1 MLDLSLYDEFSLNG
15 ITCYLQSTTCNGGRK
30 TVSNEYP
37 YRDLRYIQDLGGLE
51 RKFTINVI
59 TDDSEGFEDKKKFL
73 KMLDEG
79 GQLEMSHPDY
89 GDLKVF
95 CLTYTAE
102 NDYIG
107 EVGLTRISLNLEVAS
122 LNIFPLTAKKKGFL
136 ARLKSAILGK
146 NEEKFNKAWK
156 TVKKVK
162 GTFDNGVKTIN
173 SVARKMNQIA
183 KKIQGAGNDFGKFTS
198 SLNNLALSAKQLV
211 QSPALLVANLK
222 ANFNNLTTAYST
234 AKDVFNIA
242 KDIAKLNFNNVNMD
256 SNSQQIT
263 NYVNSSAMDSNSQQI
278 TNYIVSSAM
287 ATCYEQVVLI
297 DYKTTDEIDI
307 AIKELEIA
315 FKNMPSTIDKEV
327 YDLLNQARIESMN
340 TLNALAISLPSL
352 NKISINNPISLTNL
366 CYSLYGNLDLLET
379 ISKLNK
385 IIDPTAI
392 SGDIWILKNA

>member
-30 TVSNEYP
+30 VVSNEYP

-59 TDDSEGFEDKKKFL
+59 TDDTEGFENKKKFL
-73 KMLDEG
+73 KMLDGG

-95 CLTYTAE
+95 CLSYTAE
-102 NDYIG
+102 NNYIN

-156 TVKKVK
+156 AVKKVK
-162 GTFDNGVKTIN
+162 GTFDNTVKTMN
-173 SVARKMNQIA
+173 SVSKKMKQVA
-183 KKIQGAGNDFGKFTS
+183 KKIQGAGDGFGKFTS
-198 SLNNLALSAKQLV
+198 GLNDLALSAKQLV
-211 QSPALLVANLK
+211 QSPTLLVANLK
-222 ANFNNLTTAYST
+222 ANFNNLATAYST

-242 KDIAKLNFNNVNMD
+242 KDLAKLNFDDINMD
-256 SNSQQIT
+256 G
-263 NYVNSSAMDSNSQQI
+263 NSQQI

-297 DYKTTDEIDI
+297 DYQTTDEIDI
-307 AIKELEIA
+307 AIKELETA
-315 FKNMPSTIDKEV
+315 FKNMPSTIDKDI
-327 YDLLNQARIESMN
+327 YDLLNQARVEAMN

-352 NKISINNPISLTNL
+352 NKININNPISLTNL

>member
-1 MLDLSLYDEFSLNG
+1 MLDLSLYDDFSLNG
-15 ITCYLQSTTCNGGRK
+15 IVCYLQSTTCNGGRK
-30 TVSNEYP
+30 VVSNEYP

-59 TDDSEGFEDKKKFL
+59 TDDSEGFENKKKLL
-73 KMLDEG
+73 KMLDDG

-95 CLTYTAE
+95 CLSYTAE
-102 NDYIG
+102 NNYIN

-156 TVKKVK
+156 AVKKVK
-162 GTFDNGVKTIN
+162 GTFDNTVKTMN
-173 SVARKMNQIA
+173 SVSKKMKQVA
-183 KKIQGAGNDFGKFTS
+183 KKIQGAGDGFGKFTS
-198 SLNNLALSAKQLV
+198 GLNDLALSAKQLV
-211 QSPALLVANLK
+211 QSPTLLIANLK
-222 ANFNNLTTAYST
+222 ANFNNLATAYST

-242 KDIAKLNFNNVNMD
+242 KDLAKLNFDDINMD
-256 SNSQQIT
+256 G
-263 NYVNSSAMDSNSQQI
+263 NSQQI

-307 AIKELEIA
+307 AIKELETA
-315 FKNMPSTIDKEV
+315 FKNMPSTIDKDI
-327 YDLLNQARIESMN
+327 YDLLNQARIEAMN

-352 NKISINNPISLTNL
+352 NKININNPISLTNL

>member
-15 ITCYLQSTTCNGGRK
+15 INCYLQSTTCNGGRK
-30 TVSNEYP
+30 VVSNEYP

-59 TDDSEGFEDKKKFL
+59 TDDTEGFENKKKLL
-73 KMLDEG
+73 KMLDDG

-95 CLTYTAE
+95 CLSYTAE
-102 NDYIG
+102 NDYIK

-162 GTFDNGVKTIN
+162 GTFDNTVKTIN
-173 SVARKMNQIA
+173 SVSKKMKQVA
-183 KKIQGAGNDFGKFTS
+183 KKIQGAGDGFGKFTS
-198 SLNNLALSAKQLV
+198 GLNNLALSAKQLV
-211 QSPALLVANLK
+211 QSPTLLVANLK
-222 ANFNNLTTAYST
+222 ANFNNLATAYST

-242 KDIAKLNFNNVNMD
+242 KDLAKLNFNDINMD
-256 SNSQQIT
+256 G
-263 NYVNSSAMDSNSQQI
+263 NSQQI

-307 AIKELEIA
+307 AIKELETA
-315 FKNMPSTIDKEV
+315 FKNMPSTIDKEI
-327 YDLLNQARIESMN
+327 YDLLNQARIEAMN

-352 NKISINNPISLTNL
+352 NKININNPISLTNL

>member
-136 ARLKSAILGK
+136 ARLKSTILGK

-173 SVARKMNQIA
+173 SVAKKMNQVA

-242 KDIAKLNFNNVNMD
+242 KDLAKLNFNDVNMD
-256 SNSQQIT
+256 NNSQQIT
-263 NYVNSSAMDSNSQQI
+263 NYV
-278 TNYIVSSAM
+278 VSSAM

-352 NKISINNPISLTNL
+352 NKIIIKNPISLINL

>member
-173 SVARKMNQIA
+173 SVAKKMNQVA

-242 KDIAKLNFNNVNMD
+242 KDLAKLNFNDVNMD
-256 SNSQQIT
+256 NNSQQIT
-263 NYVNSSAMDSNSQQI
+263 NYV
-278 TNYIVSSAM
+278 VSSAM

-352 NKISINNPISLTNL
+352 NKIIIKNPISLTNL

>member
-30 TVSNEYP
+30 VVSNEYP

-59 TDDSEGFEDKKKFL
+59 TDDTEGFENKKKFL
-73 KMLDEG
+73 KMLDDG

-95 CLTYTAE
+95 CLSYTAE
-102 NDYIG
+102 NNYIN

-156 TVKKVK
+156 AVKKVK
-162 GTFDNGVKTIN
+162 GTFDNTVKTMN
-173 SVARKMNQIA
+173 SVSKKMKQVA
-183 KKIQGAGNDFGKFTS
+183 KKIQGAGDGFGKFTS
-198 SLNNLALSAKQLV
+198 GLNDLALSAKQLV
-211 QSPALLVANLK
+211 QSPTLLVANLK
-222 ANFNNLTTAYST
+222 ANFNNLATAYST

-242 KDIAKLNFNNVNMD
+242 KDLAKLNFDDINMD
-256 SNSQQIT
+256 G
-263 NYVNSSAMDSNSQQI
+263 NSQQI

-297 DYKTTDEIDI
+297 DYQTTDEIDI
-307 AIKELEIA
+307 AIKELETA
-315 FKNMPSTIDKEV
+315 FKNMPSTIDKDI
-327 YDLLNQARIESMN
+327 YDLLNQARIEAMN

-352 NKISINNPISLTNL
+352 NKININNPISLTNL

>member
-1 MLDLSLYDEFSLNG
+1 MLDLSLYDDFSLNG
-15 ITCYLQSTTCNGGRK
+15 IVCYLQSTTCNGGRK
-30 TVSNEYP
+30 VVSNEYP

-59 TDDSEGFEDKKKFL
+59 TDDSEGFENKKKLL
-73 KMLDEG
+73 KMLDDG

-95 CLTYTAE
+95 CLSYTAE
-102 NDYIG
+102 NNYIN

-156 TVKKVK
+156 AVKKVK
-162 GTFDNGVKTIN
+162 GTFDNTVKTMN
-173 SVARKMNQIA
+173 SVSKKMKQVA
-183 KKIQGAGNDFGKFTS
+183 KKIQGAGDGFGKFTS
-198 SLNNLALSAKQLV
+198 GLNDLALSAKQLV
-211 QSPALLVANLK
+211 QSPTLLVANLK
-222 ANFNNLTTAYST
+222 ANFNNLATAYST

-242 KDIAKLNFNNVNMD
+242 KDLAKLNFDDINMD
-256 SNSQQIT
+256 G
-263 NYVNSSAMDSNSQQI
+263 NSQQI

-307 AIKELEIA
+307 AIKELETA
-315 FKNMPSTIDKEV
+315 FKNMPSTIDKDI
-327 YDLLNQARIESMN
+327 YDLLNQARIEAMN

-352 NKISINNPISLTNL
+352 NKININNPISLTNL